1 MKGTGKKLGENW
13 NGKNVNITLNF
24 LFSTYIIIHLKLKT
38 GSEFLNSL
46 AILYS
51 IFVKNSNYKQKNKF
65 ICDSILLCLYD
76 GRKDEV

>member
-1 MKGTGKKLGENW
+1 MKGTGKKVGENW
-13 NGKNVNITLNF
+13 NGKKCKHYTKLS
-24 LFSTYIIIHLKLKT
+24 FSTYIIIHLKLKT

-51 IFVKNSNYKQKNKF
+51 IFVKNTNYKQKNKF

>member
-1 MKGTGKKLGENW
+1 MEKNCKHYTKL
-13 NGKNVNITLNF
+13 

-38 GSEFLNSL
+38 GLEFLNSL

-51 IFVKNSNYKQKNKF
+51 ICVIISNYKQKNKF